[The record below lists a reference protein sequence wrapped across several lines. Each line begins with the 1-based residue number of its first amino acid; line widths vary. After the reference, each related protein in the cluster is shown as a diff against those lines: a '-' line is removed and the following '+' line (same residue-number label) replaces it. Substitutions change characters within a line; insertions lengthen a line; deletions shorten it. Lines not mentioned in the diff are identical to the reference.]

1 MRKFRFYICIFYL
14 IESHAL
20 HVFHNV
26 TWQQYRRHQFRS
38 ENPRR
43 FLAVTP
49 KGPCVHKIR
58 DICDAHKRAFVLN
71 IDTHAHS
78 AVHPFYILTSKG
90 ATLSLKKRR
99 RFRRHYV
106 LASPIENIN
115 SAARPFH
122 FYGGSKE
129 RRGKICRAV
138 ALTNQLFSFSQIGA
152 WRRKKRQME
161 NFAGEK

>member
-49 KGPCVHKIR
+49 KGPCVHRIR
-58 DICDAHKRAFVLN
+58 DICDAHIRAFVHN

-78 AVHPFYILTSKG
+78 AVHPFQSFPHTHIKG
-90 ATLSLKKRR
+90 GNALIEKATPFSASL
-99 RFRRHYV
+99 RFGVTHRKHKFRCPSV
-106 LASPIENIN
+106 
-115 SAARPFH
+115 PF
-122 FYGGSKE
+122 
-129 RRGKICRAV
+129 
-138 ALTNQLFSFSQIGA
+138 L
-152 WRRKKRQME
+152 WRIK
-161 NFAGEK
+161 GEKGKNLSGGCVD